1 MSTTFQVD
9 PEACR
14 RCQRCMAAQACPQK
28 AFFNVEGSAR
38 PVIHP
43 ARCAGCGTC
52 APYCPFDAIQPDDDS
67 LGDIAAD

>member
-1 MSTTFQVD
+1 MTLIYQVD

-28 AFFNVEGSAR
+28 AFFNAEGSAR
-38 PVIHP
+38 PMIHP
-43 ARCAGCGTC
+43 ARCAGCGDC
-52 APYCPFDAIQPDDDS
+52 APSCPFNAVRPVGDT